1 MVLEAVEVVGEVE
14 EKSRRRVSLKRV
26 QLGRPGKVLVTQGVG
41 RVVLAFLRCV
51 AGCSHCVADWE
62 CLSIGA
68 PYAVV
73 IASVLATSDQYG
85 RTAGS

>member
-1 MVLEAVEVVGEVE
+1 MVLEAVEVV
-14 EKSRRRVSLKRV
+14 EKSMRRVSLKRV
-26 QLGRPGKVLVTQGVG
+26 QLDRPEKVLVTQGVG

-51 AGCSHCVADWE
+51 AGWSHCVASWG

-73 IASVLATSDQYG
+73 IASVLATSDQCG
-85 RTAGS
+85 RTADS